1 MIYRSLSMLAP
12 AQKAVGMGDSL
23 FLSRLIDKEA
33 NFTQIVLLAGQST
46 PCKI

>member
-12 AQKAVGMGDSL
+12 AQETVGMGVSL
-23 FLSRLIDKEA
+23 FLSRLIDKSA
-33 NFTQIVLLAGQST
+33 NFKQIVLLAGQST